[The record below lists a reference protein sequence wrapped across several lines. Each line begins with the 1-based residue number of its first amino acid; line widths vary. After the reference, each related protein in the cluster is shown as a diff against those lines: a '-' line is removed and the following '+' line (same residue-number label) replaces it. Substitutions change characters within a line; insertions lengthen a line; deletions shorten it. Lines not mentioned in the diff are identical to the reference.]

1 VDCVQS
7 KTTGFTAKFWSFR
20 GIRNEIF

>member
-7 KTTGFTAKFWSFR
+7 KTTGFSAKFWSFR